1 MVFAAFIIRFP
12 MLFNSV
18 QLFDGYKKFSLTSQ
32 PKSKDEIYIQINPLS
47 IIREF
52 SIADM
57 LNRTKNSRSVILTS
71 EFCIVKVAATFE
83 NIVLDILILECKLYF
98 QKLKIVSVEKWN
110 VKEKEILS
118 AVKQQLKMNDHNLP
132 FSIFEDNIDNSL
144 KIDYCS
150 TTYTCVIADL

>member
-1 MVFAAFIIRFP
+1 
-12 MLFNSV
+12 
-18 QLFDGYKKFSLTSQ
+18 
-32 PKSKDEIYIQINPLS
+32 
-47 IIREF
+47 
-52 SIADM
+52 M

-118 AVKQQLKMNDHNLP
+118 AVK
-132 FSIFEDNIDNSL
+132 
-144 KIDYCS
+144 
-150 TTYTCVIADL
+150 